1 MTIFGN
7 QSDSP
12 EGANPDC
19 GVCQGAGFIHPRK
32 GEFINYT
39 EIIPCPAP
47 GCMLDYVRG
56 RQPSD
61 VQRQTFEDFI
71 VVPGTE
77 KAYKAAQALALGSSN
92 FVWLLIY
99 GQPGNGK
106 THLCNAIVKEVRAR
120 NLDVRMIL
128 AADLFSILR
137 EAIETKKADS
147 LLRQFKDIFFLV
159 IDDYGVEYGSDWE
172 SAKFDELMTSRY
184 ATAKPTVLVTN
195 KDLAELPDRIKSR
208 FTDKVMAKAVHN
220 SAGDYRSKRK

>member
-1 MTIFGN
+1 MTIFEN

-19 GVCQGAGFIHPRK
+19 QVCKGAGFIHPRK
-32 GEFINYT
+32 GNAVIYYEV
-39 EIIPCPAP
+39 IPCSAT

-56 RQPSD
+56 RQPTD

-71 VVPGTE
+71 VLPGTE
-77 KAYKAAQALALGSSN
+77 KAYKAAQALALGSAS
-92 FVWLLIY
+92 FVWLLMY
-99 GQPGNGK
+99 GPPGNGK

-120 NLDVRMIL
+120 NLDVRMVL
-128 AADLFSILR
+128 AADLFSMLR
-137 EAIETKKADS
+137 EAIETKKADG

-159 IDDYGVEYGSDWE
+159 IDDYGVEYGSEWE
-172 SAKFDELMTSRY
+172 IAKFDELMTSRY

-195 KDLAELPDRIKSR
+195 KDLGELPDRIKSR